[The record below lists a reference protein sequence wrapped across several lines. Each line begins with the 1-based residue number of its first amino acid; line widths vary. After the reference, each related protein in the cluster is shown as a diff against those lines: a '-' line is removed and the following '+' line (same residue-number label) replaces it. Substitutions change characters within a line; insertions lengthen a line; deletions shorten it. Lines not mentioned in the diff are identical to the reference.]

1 MDATTPVTDP
11 DLIAELIA
19 ILTMILELIDAGL
32 L

>member
-1 MDATTPVTDP
+1 MDITTPVADP

-19 ILTMILELIDAGL
+19 ILTMILELIAAGL